1 MPVITLSRE
10 MGSLGTAIARR
21 VADSLGYRF
30 VWREV
35 INRAASRAGAPEVAL
50 AEIDDLGLLGVRPT
64 FRQRRA
70 YRDCVRQVIEEL
82 AVQDDVVIVGRAGQV
97 ILRDTLNAL
106 HVRVVAPLELRIQ
119 RTASRQQIPI
129 EAARAQIEESDRT
142 RRAYLRRAYY
152 VDWNAIE
159 LYDLVISTRRLTVT
173 AAADL
178 IIRALGRRADT
189 PEELPGKDIPS

>member
-21 VADSLGYRF
+21 VADSLGCRF

-50 AEIDDLGLLGVRPT
+50 AEIDDLDLLGVRPT

-70 YRDCVRQVIEEL
+70 YRECVRQVIEEM
-82 AVQDDVVIVGRAGQV
+82 AAQDDVVIVGRAGQV
-97 ILRDTLNAL
+97 VLKDAPNVL
-106 HVRVVAPLELRIQ
+106 HVRVVAPRELRIR
-119 RTASRQQIPI
+119 RTASRQEISL
-129 EAARAQIEESDRT
+129 EAARAQVQESDRT

-159 LYDLVISTRRLTVT
+159 LYDLVINTRRLTVV
-173 AAADL
+173 ASAGL
-178 IIRALGRRADT
+178 IIDALGQDS
-189 PEELPGKDIPS
+189 PLEEAPRKDAHS